1 MKQMATCLT
10 DRQEA
15 ITLGSV
21 VAFDGEYGVVW
32 HAARDVMRV
41 LQFTRG
47 TTAVRVSLANE
58 VALHLP
64 VSLGGWSIA
73 YDDLIA
79 WPRGECRVV
88 GEIDERCLLRF
99 LKPVAPR
106 RCRVFRRVS
115 SGSSLRGLSEARA
128 TDRRQTAGGQ
138 SPLVAGIFPVS
149 TNVW

>member
-32 HAARDVMRV
+32 HATCDAMRV
-41 LQFTRG
+41 LQLTRG

-79 WPRGECRVV
+79 WPRGECRVM
-88 GEIDERCLLRF
+88 GEIDERCLLRI
-99 LKPVAPR
+99 L
-106 RCRVFRRVS
+106 
-115 SGSSLRGLSEARA
+115 EARNS
-128 TDRRQTAGGQ
+128 TQVPRL
-138 SPLVAGIFPVS
+138 PAGIVGVFTERPIQ
-149 TNVW
+149 NARN

>member
-21 VAFDGEYGVVW
+21 VAFKGEYGVVW
-32 HAARDVMRV
+32 HVARDALRV
-41 LQFTRG
+41 LRFTRG

-73 YDDLIA
+73 YDEVTA

-88 GEIDERCLLRF
+88 GEIDERCLLRI
-99 LKPVAPR
+99 L
-106 RCRVFRRVS
+106 
-115 SGSSLRGLSEARA
+115 EARNS
-128 TDRRQTAGGQ
+128 TQVPRI
-138 SPLVAGIFPVS
+138 PAGIVGTFGES
-149 TNVW
+149 AIRSARN